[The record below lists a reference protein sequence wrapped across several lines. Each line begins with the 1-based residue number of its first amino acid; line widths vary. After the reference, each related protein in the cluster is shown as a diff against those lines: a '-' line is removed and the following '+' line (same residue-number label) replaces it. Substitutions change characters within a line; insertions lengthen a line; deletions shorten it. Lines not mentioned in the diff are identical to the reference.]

1 MNTSKK
7 DKKKK
12 GTDNLPFKN
21 ILSHVKK
28 ERNLSV
34 RALAAMAEV
43 GESVVQGWLN
53 GSIPHD
59 LKAVARLAKGLGLS
73 FRKLLLGEEEPNT
86 KPANVGDLFREDEF
100 FEGIC
105 KVSIKRL
112 TPKDSK

>member
-1 MNTSKK
+1 MNTSKR

-12 GTDNLPFKN
+12 GTDNLPLKI
-21 ILSHVKK
+21 ILSQVKK
-28 ERNLSV
+28 DRNLSV
-34 RALAAMAEV
+34 RAIAAMAEV

-59 LKAVARLAKGLGLS
+59 LQAVDRLAKALGMS

-86 KPANVGDLFREDEF
+86 RPFNLSELFNEDEF

-105 KVSIKRL
+105 KINIKRL
-112 TPKDSK
+112 TPKEKK